1 MRRYIAHTA
10 KSAVCCRHTLFSRA
24 YLMARRFGM

>member
-1 MRRYIAHTA
+1 MLRYIAHATKSTA
-10 KSAVCCRHTLFSRA
+10 CCRHTLFSRA